1 MKLIDQISKDRCYSA
16 KEASEWLGLPVKSVE
31 KFGRVGDLPR
41 VKMGRRVLFQGRD
54 LIEFIA
60 QAKESRQR

>member
-1 MKLIDQISKDRCYSA
+1 MKLISHISEDRCYSA

-41 VKMGRRVLFQGRD
+41 VKIGRRVLFQGRD
-54 LIEFIA
+54 LIDFIA
-60 QAKESRQR
+60 QAKETRC

>member
-1 MKLIDQISKDRCYSA
+1 MKSINKILKDRCYSA
-16 KEASEWLGLPVKSVE
+16 EEASEWLGLPVKSVE

-41 VKMGRRVLFQGRD
+41 VKIGRRVLFQGRD

-60 QAKESRQR
+60 QAKESQRR

>member
-1 MKLIDQISKDRCYSA
+1 MKIIDQISKDRCYSA
-16 KEASEWLGLPVKSVE
+16 EEAAEWLGLPVKSVE

-41 VKMGRRVLFQGRD
+41 VKIGRRVLFQGRD

-60 QAKESRQR
+60 QAKKDGA

>member
-1 MKLIDQISKDRCYSA
+1 LKSIDQIYKDRCYSS
-16 KEASEWLGLPVKSVE
+16 KEAAEWLGLPVKSVE

-60 QAKESRQR
+60 QAKESQQR